1 MAMEQGQLRPHQA
14 LLTQMWG
21 ENPIFR
27 QVLGICSALAVT
39 NRTFNTLLMCGGL
52 IWATT
57 MSSLTVSLMRNYV
70 PKRVRIMVSVLIIA
84 VYVIIVDIIMRAF
97 FTEIHKDIAAYV
109 GLIIT
114 NCIIL
119 GRLETFASKNRVLP
133 SLADGFGAGLGY
145 SVILLGVAVARELL
159 GFGTILGFDVW
170 SGIMMKYDA
179 QWVIMIMPP
188 GAFFVLAVMVWIS
201 RAFDLRRE
209 KIRSGSQKE
218 GTA

>member
-1 MAMEQGQLRPHQA
+1 MQQGQLGSRQA
-14 LLTQMWG
+14 LLTQVWG

-57 MSSLTVSLMRNYV
+57 MSSLTVSLLRNYV

-84 VYVIIVDIIMRAF
+84 VYVIVVDIVLRAF
-97 FTEIHKDIAAYV
+97 FTQIHKDIAAYV
-109 GLIIT
+109 GLIVT

-133 SLADGFGAGLGY
+133 SVADGLGAGIGY
-145 SVILLGVAVARELL
+145 SLILLAVALVRELL
-159 GFGTILGFDVW
+159 GFGTLMGVDIFGEAMLRHN
-170 SGIMMKYDA
+170 A

-188 GAFFVLAVMVWIS
+188 GAFFVLAIVVWIS
-201 RAFDLRRE
+201 RAIDLRRE
-209 KIRSGSQKE
+209 KRASPPVKE
-218 GTA
+218 GAR